1 MRQIHTWVLALC
13 LTIGPA
19 WAAELPASGTME
31 VLFPPWDDAETAIV
45 TSIAGARHNIFV
57 QAYAFTSRTIA
68 QALVEA
74 QRRGVEVEVLADGEM
89 NRRAEGNSIPTLLA
103 AGIPVAYE
111 TRYNAA
117 HNKVILVDPDSPRCA
132 VVTGSYNFT
141 WSAQAR
147 NAENLLIL
155 RGNRPLARLY
165 LENWRRHRAEAV
177 EIHRLPF
184 SP

>member
-1 MRQIHTWVLALC
+1 MRLIRFWVLALS
-13 LTIGPA
+13 LAIGPA
-19 WAAELPASGTME
+19 GAAELPTSGTVE

-45 TSIAGARHNIFV
+45 TSIGGARHSIFV

-117 HNKVILVDPDSPRCA
+117 HSKVILVDPGSSRCA
-132 VVTGSYNFT
+132 VITGSYNFT
-141 WSAQAR
+141 WSA
-147 NAENLLIL
+147 
-155 RGNRPLARLY
+155 LARLY